1 MVQFGGKFS
10 GAPANQIYPMID
22 YSYTQNIAQNTSTVT
37 AILYFVKLSSSWSS
51 YNNGGHTVTINVN
64 GNGSANRTFDL
75 RNSSRQEIW
84 RRTVTVQHGSDGKK
98 SITIGASGN
107 TGVLLGTYNFSQ
119 SVALPTIPRAYNFIV
134 SETTHE
140 MDTPLTV
147 KITDN
152 GSGLTAKLRINFGGA
167 TVYYPVTAIG
177 TNFTITPKSSDFAP
191 KIPTA
196 NSGWGGIHLE
206 TYSGSALIGTTS
218 VSPFTMTIP
227 SSVVPT
233 MGTITHTDESNVP
246 TVLGIAKTSG
256 MYLQNLSLI
265 RFSATAIGIY
275 GSTITSY
282 KVECDGLNLGTS
294 KDVNLKTVDLGS
306 GAKTI
311 KITATDSRNRTVS
324 KTLSV
329 TITAYSPPKINTA
342 DVVRVNNGT
351 VLKFTKS
358 ATVSSIKIGT
368 TEKNTWTSTTEM
380 KLSQD
385 NIWETIKTET
395 NAFTNVNIDGF
406 GIANSYDI
414 KMTIA
419 DKFSSASTILSVS
432 TATAL
437 ISLYRDIGIGVGKMY
452 EPGHGTLDVDGD
464 IYLNGVAL
472 FNMFYP
478 VGSIYQSTNST
489 SPSTFM
495 GGTWERYG
503 KGKVLVSLDEAD
515 ADFATVGKTGG
526 EKEHTLTIAEMPSH
540 AHQQEGNGGGDKATG
555 FMTPLIRDAN
565 GGNAYVN
572 NNTKPTGGGGAHNN
586 LQPYQVVY
594 TWRRTA

>member
-37 AILYFVKLSSSWSS
+37 AILYFVKLSSAWPS
-51 YNNGGHTVTINVN
+51 YNNNGHTVTLNVD
-64 GNGSANRTFDL
+64 GGASANRTFDL
-75 RNSSRQEIW
+75 RSTSKQEIW
-84 RRTVTVQHGSDGKK
+84 RRTVTVAHGADGKK

-107 TGVLLGTYNFSQ
+107 TGVALGTYNFSQ
-119 SVALPTIPRAYNFIV
+119 TVTLPTIPRAYNFIV

-152 GSGLTAKLRINFGGA
+152 GSGLTAKLRINFGGV

-206 TYSGSALIGTTS
+206 TYSGTTLIGTS
-218 VSPFTMTIP
+218 SISPFTMTIP
-227 SSVVPT
+227 ASVVPT
-233 MGTITHTDESNVP
+233 MGAITHTDESDVP

-265 RFSATAIGIY
+265 RFSATATGIY
-275 GSTITSY
+275 GSTITYY

-324 KTLSV
+324 KTVSV
-329 TITAYSPPKINTA
+329 TITAYSPPKIDTA
-342 DVVRVNNGT
+342 TVERVNNGT
-351 VLKFTKS
+351 VLKFTKK
-358 ATVSSIKIGT
+358 ATVSSIKVSNVEKNAWT
-368 TEKNTWTSTTEM
+368 AKTEHKFSQDNTWTTT
-380 KLSQD
+380 
-385 NIWETIKTET
+385 KTET

-406 GIANSYDI
+406 GIASSYDI
-414 KMTIA
+414 RMTIT
-419 DKFSSASTILSVS
+419 DKFNSVSTLVSVS
-432 TATAL
+432 TAVAL
-437 ISLYRDIGIGVGKMY
+437 ISLYRDIGVGIGKMY
-452 EPGHGTLDVDGD
+452 EPGHGTLDVDD
-464 IYLNGVAL
+464 NIYLNGISL
-472 FNMFYP
+472 LNMFYP
-478 VGSIYQSTNST
+478 VGTIYQSTNST
-489 SPSTFM
+489 SPANFM

-515 ADFATVGKTGG
+515 NDFSTVGKTGG

-540 AHQQEGNGGGDKATG
+540 VHQQEGNGGGDRATG
-555 FMTPLIRDAN
+555 YMNPVIKDAN
-565 GGNAYVN
+565 GGNIYVA
-572 NNTKPTGGGGAHNN
+572 NNTKPNGGGGAHNN